1 MRFHNTG
8 KIHQDRTFPN
18 GSKDPLEMSTSEASE
33 LPALVRAG
41 CTIKRWA
48 GRLVQE
54 NQSLD
59 QHHPGASRH
68 PSSAEEGNSALDPT
82 LCAKP

>member
-1 MRFHNTG
+1 MG
-8 KIHQDRTFPN
+8 
-18 GSKDPLEMSTSEASE
+18 G
-33 LPALVRAG
+33 
-41 CTIKRWA
+41 

-68 PSSAEEGNSALDPT
+68 PSSD
-82 LCAKP
+82 